1 MPAEILRQRMDDDI
15 RAMLERAQQVG
26 RRHRVVDDERQ
37 AVAVRDLG
45 ERGDIG
51 DVAERIADRFREDR
65 LRPCVDQRVERGRL
79 ARVGEARRDSVLR
92 QRMREQ
98 VVGAAVQR
106 ARRYDV
112 VARLRDRQDRIS
124 DGRLARCERERADA
138 AFERRDALLEHVVGR
153 IHDPRIDVALDLQ
166 IEQVRAVLRVVER
179 ERDRLIDR
187 HRGGARR
194 RIGAIAAVHG
204 EGLEAPVG
212 GCGFGHD
219 GSPVD
224 LLVGRFARVEV
235 SADYRSRARALLACL
250 VTSLFSSKTDAGVAR
265 RGEGDRGPRRAC
277 MRIRRRHIRR
287 RMRAFAARAG
297 GSAACRRVRSRRR
310 ARQPSSRT
318 AKFSSTPLPAGS
330 SKNNWCWR
338 VSGTSALEYRM
349 PKRCR
354 RASVPGRSS
363 HENAT

>member
-1 MPAEILRQRMDDDI
+1 MPCRIWNALNGESAAPVLRSGTTRAADVRRCAERVGVDDAVIADVRLVQPPEALGVLRPRKLARIDDRAAEARAVPAEILRQRMDDDI

-224 LLVGRFARVEV
+224 LLV
-235 SADYRSRARALLACL
+235 SRCRPII
-250 VTSLFSSKTDAGVAR
+250 GVA
-265 RGEGDRGPRRAC
+265 P
-277 MRIRRRHIRR
+277 
-287 RMRAFAARAG
+287 AR
-297 GSAACRRVRSRRR
+297 
-310 ARQPSSRT
+310 
-318 AKFSSTPLPAGS
+318 F
-330 SKNNWCWR
+330 
-338 VSGTSALEYRM
+338 
-349 PKRCR
+349 
-354 RASVPGRSS
+354 
-363 HENAT
+363 